1 MPVSSQ
7 TVMPCVSFFQSGTGT
22 HGIPCRASPPLFLP
36 GSLHNGRS
44 LAVLHLPARCVSP
57 SLPLWSGKGTVPDGT
72 SPAPA
77 LPKEFPYHI
86 FIQDPC
92 LWEFHKIHKR
102 YRSFRIRS
110 AQQFFPQYL
119 YLSFLYRHS
128 SLAYHPLIVM
138 VSLRQIPLICRL
150 HLQIKDPV
158 PLFDIYV

>member
-44 LAVLHLPARCVSP
+44 LAVLHLPASCVSP

-77 LPKEFPYHI
+77 LPKEFPYRI
-86 FIQDPC
+86 FYTGSLPVGIPQNFIC
-92 LWEFHKIHKR
+92 AALSSI
-102 YRSFRIRS
+102 SFTNALS
-110 AQQFFPQYL
+110 LFSPFTYL
-119 YLSFLYRHS
+119 RN
-128 SLAYHPLIVM
+128 SLITSVFK
-138 VSLRQIPLICRL
+138 SIIP
-150 HLQIKDPV
+150 
-158 PLFDIYV
+158 